1 MGMKTKVEIKV
12 PKKNPYKRVAKG
24 NIDRSLAIMKKNER
38 DILKRWGMY

>member
-1 MGMKTKVEIKV
+1 MKTKAEIKV

-24 NIDRSLAIMKKNER
+24 NIDRSLALMKKNER